1 MLFLLFRIFPNTG
14 RGGMDYSARLRQTHT
29 RSTDS
34 FHSPG
39 DNLAETQKNKQTNKH
54 KPKFIFHFFSLYF
67 AVINDAGRILSTF
80 TLVLQL
86 LIDNVLFGM
95 CAGGKDVLQGRRSD
109 KGQAEVVS

>member
-1 MLFLLFRIFPNTG
+1 MLVLLFRIFPNTG
-14 RGGMDYSARLRQTHT
+14 RGGMDYSARLRQTHK

-39 DNLAETQKNKQTNKH
+39 DNLAETQKNKQTNTN
-54 KPKFIFHFFSLYF
+54 PSSFFIFFSLYF
-67 AVINDAGRILSTF
+67 AVINDAGRILPTF

-86 LIDNVLFGM
+86 LIDNLLFGM